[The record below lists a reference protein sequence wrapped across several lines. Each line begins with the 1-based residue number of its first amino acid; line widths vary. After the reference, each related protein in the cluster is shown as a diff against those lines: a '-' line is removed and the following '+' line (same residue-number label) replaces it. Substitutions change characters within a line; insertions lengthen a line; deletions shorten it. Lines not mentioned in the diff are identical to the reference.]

1 MIFQDSQRRL
11 TFAYILALS
20 LVAILTVS
28 SQILIHHSLEIQA
41 SDSRIINISGRQRM
55 LSQRLTKTALLIK
68 ISQHEQDRIE
78 YLNTFKDIVTT
89 WQRSHLGLQYGDQH
103 LQLPGKNS
111 QTITAMFQ
119 HLQPHYEAM
128 IQAAQLILTHYQT
141 QKDIPNEAFQT
152 ILEHEQ
158 QFLAWMDKITFQ
170 YDDEAKQRVNNIQRI
185 EITLMIVTLFL
196 LILEALFIFRP
207 ATKAIERQIEIIKK
221 TEEEKIHAQQ
231 QLITQLE
238 EYRQL
243 QQRINQDLE
252 IKVKERTAAIAE
264 QNRHILMQS
273 EQLRLAKQ
281 QAESANI
288 AKSQFIANMSHELR
302 TPLNA
307 IIGYSEILAEEAAE
321 AGDSSWTA
329 DLNKIKSAGK
339 HLLTLVNDILD
350 IAKIEAGKMEVITE
364 NFDIVKL
371 IEELCVSVD
380 PLIRKNN
387 NNLILDISPQ
397 IKQEPLVCTDI
408 TKLRQILLNLLSNAA
423 KFTERG
429 TIRVLINMTF
439 EEGEKFLI
447 LKVQDSGIGIPEE
460 HQKKL
465 FQNFVQAD
473 SSTTRKY
480 GGTGLGLAITK
491 KFCEMLG
498 GSISLES
505 TPNIGTTFTVYLPA
519 VIGNGTVTEIKR
531 HFTLAKNSSPQIP
544 SLKKPKVLIIDD
556 DTETRKLFRIH
567 LIRLGYEI
575 LEAENG
581 VSGLAIAYREK
592 PHIIILDVIMPDL
605 DGWGVLAQLKNDPT
619 LCHIPVIMASIVEN
633 RPLAYALGAAEF
645 VNKPIER
652 MALEDTIKKC
662 LISKDNLTV
671 LIVEDD
677 KLSCS
682 MLESLLSKKGW
693 LVKTATNGI
702 EALRS
707 VKESTP
713 DLILLDLMMPEV
725 DGFEFLKILRT
736 EEQWQSIPVVVLTA
750 KTLSESEKIA
760 LIKDAQN
767 ILQKGAYDKDY
778 LLEQIRLLVNERSI
792 SNK

>member
-11 TFAYILALS
+11 TFTYILALS
-20 LVAILTVS
+20 LVAILTIS
-28 SQILIHHSLEIQA
+28 SQVLIHHSLEIQA

-68 ISQHEQDRIE
+68 ASQNENDRTK
-78 YLNTFKDIVTT
+78 YLDIFKDIVTI
-89 WQRSHLGLQYGDQH
+89 WQRSHLGLQHGDQY
-103 LQLPGKNS
+103 LQLPGQNS
-111 QTITAMFQ
+111 QAITSMFTRI
-119 HLQPHYEAM
+119 QPHYEAM
-128 IQAAQLILTHYQT
+128 IQATQIILNHHQI
-141 QKDIPNEAFQT
+141 QKDIPNEAFQI
-152 ILEHEQ
+152 ILENEH
-158 QFLAWMDKITFQ
+158 QFLSWMDKITFQ

-185 EITLMIVTLFL
+185 EMTLMVVTLFL
-196 LILEALFIFRP
+196 LILEAFFIFRP
-207 ATKAIERQIEIIKK
+207 AAKAIEQQIEIIKK
-221 TEEEKIHAQQ
+221 TEEEKVQAQQ
-231 QLITQLE
+231 KLITQLE

-252 IKVKERTAAIAE
+252 IKVKERTAAITE

-321 AGDSSWTA
+321 SGDPSWTA
-329 DLNKIKSAGK
+329 DLNKIKIAGK
-339 HLLTLVNDILD
+339 HLLMLINDILD

-364 NFDIVKL
+364 NFDITKL
-371 IEELCVSVD
+371 IEEISVSVD

-387 NNLILDISPQ
+387 NNLIIDISPQ
-397 IKQEPLVCTDI
+397 MKQEPLVCTDV

-423 KFTERG
+423 KFTDRG
-429 TIRVLINMTF
+429 TIRVIANIKF
-439 EEGEKFLI
+439 EEGEKFLT
-447 LKVQDSGIGIPEE
+447 LQVQDSGIGIPEE
-460 HQKKL
+460 YQKKL

-473 SSTTRKY
+473 GSTTRKY

-505 TPNIGTTFTVYLPA
+505 LPNVGTTFTVYLPA
-519 VIGNGTVTEIKR
+519 VIGNGTIAEIKR
-531 HFTLAKNSSPQIP
+531 HVSLAKNSPIKI
-544 SLKKPKVLIIDD
+544 SLEKKPKVLIIDD
-556 DTETRKLFRIH
+556 DSGTRELFRIH

-575 LEAENG
+575 LEADNG

-592 PHIIILDVIMPDL
+592 PNVIILDVIMPDL
-605 DGWGVLAQLKNDPT
+605 DGWGVLAQLKNDPV
-619 LCHIPVIMASIVEN
+619 LCNIPVVMASIVEN

-652 MALEDTIKKC
+652 MALEDTVKKC
-662 LISKDNLTV
+662 LIPKDNLTV

-677 KLSCS
+677 ELTRS

-693 LVKTATNGI
+693 LVNTAINGA
-702 EALRS
+702 EALTS
-707 VKESTP
+707 VKENTP

-750 KTLSESEKIA
+750 RTLSESEKITLA
-760 LIKDAQN
+760 QDAQN

-778 LLEQIRLLVNERSI
+778 LLEQIHLLVSEKII
-792 SNK
+792 SNG